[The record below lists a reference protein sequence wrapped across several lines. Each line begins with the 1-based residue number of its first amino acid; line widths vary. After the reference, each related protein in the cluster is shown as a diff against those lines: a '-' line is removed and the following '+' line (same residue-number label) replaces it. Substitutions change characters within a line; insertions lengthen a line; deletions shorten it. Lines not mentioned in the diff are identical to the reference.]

1 MQVSS
6 IADYRMAVKHDGT
19 ITLATGRSRM
29 EKNWKNMPFPKSA
42 EYICDSEELD
52 TEGEITITPD
62 NNEE

>member
-29 EKNWKNMPFPKSA
+29 EKNWKNKS
-42 EYICDSEELD
+42 YSWSQLLSGNTRQD
-52 TEGEITITPD
+52 P
-62 NNEE
+62 